1 MLTNTDITI
10 YSRQYNSET
19 RLDVWSKMYIPVAW
33 WFKNEKASI
42 TTDGLKKADV
52 YTVRIPDI
60 SVSLQKDDYIVKGKS
75 DIEMQTVKDLESV
88 EKTRVTSVNYN
99 AFGSNPHIKVGG
111 V

>member
-1 MLTNTDITI
+1 MLTNTDVTI
-10 YSRQYNSET
+10 YAREYDSASRNDT
-19 RLDVWSKMYIPVAW
+19 WKRTYIPAAW

-75 DIEMQTVKDLESV
+75 DIEMRTVKDLADV

-99 AFGSNPHIKVGG
+99 TFGSNPHIKVGG
-111 V
+111 A